1 MSRLILLG
9 TFAIL
14 AGPVFAAFEDL
25 GAGARAPGLGDAFTA
40 LADDVYAI
48 HYNPAGLAQL
58 ERPQFGAA
66 YSRLYLGLSDGSDL
80 GTSDMM
86 YAHPLARGRQGVI
99 GFGWERFALTGLYSE
114 QILSASYGR
123 RVWAG
128 DDGASLMAG
137 LSMKYLS
144 HSFTPPSEAA
154 VACDQGNCNGLGA
167 DPVLAGHTSKSAIAS
182 DIAVLYRF
190 PRRFQAGLTIKNAN
204 SPSVGFA
211 SSDKVSRAY
220 NLGLAYK
227 SLWMSLIG
235 ELKQHTGADGSSLR
249 DAVFAAERFFPTLDY
264 GQFGV
269 RGSLGL
275 GLGGGGYRQMTV
287 GGSYRINK
295 IQFDYAFLIPIGGI
309 SGQSG
314 SHRVSLA
321 YHFGAPTADEEISQ
335 DLLEQAKKM
344 RKAGPDYGYEYSQ
357 ELKPQDLNDPRL
369 ADVRHLIDERKYRLA
384 KKALLAVAD
393 KQPLSQALVRLSNRL
408 DLVAFYFADLP
419 EPKDKFDTNLVGGL
433 RRFFYAEDRISM
445 LQVSYAASLK
455 PEDARVTHLLDD
467 MEKAVGIKATRLAA
481 DNSRGFI
488 DEMLYQVEFANTRG
502 DFGRAETIINDTLI
516 LEPRNATALER
527 LGSLRYM
534 NGQMLPAIAAWE
546 EALKLETRARE
557 LESLNAY
564 IKLGRGRA
572 AGNPEATTKSLI
584 EIPVTPLPVPTGGMP
599 QAPVPAAT
607 LPTQAPAPATTPA
620 PTVPAPAAVPTPA
633 PEKASAAPAGD
644 LRDVAR
650 LYEQGVDYYSRG
662 EYLRASAMFLHILQ
676 IDPDN
681 EQARKALERINRLRP
696 RR

>member
-1 MSRLILLG
+1 MKR
-9 TFAIL
+9 AIL
-14 AGPVFAAFEDL
+14 VGALVLLAGHAFAAFEDM

-66 YSRLYLGLSDGSDL
+66 YSRLYVGLSDGSDL

-86 YAHPLARGRQGVI
+86 YAHPLARGRQGVL
-99 GFGWERFALTGLYSE
+99 GFGWERFALTGVYSE
-114 QILSASYGR
+114 QVLSASYGR

-128 DDGASLMAG
+128 DDGSSLMAG
-137 LSMKYLS
+137 LSAKYLS
-144 HSFTPPSEAA
+144 HSFSPPAESGS
-154 VACDQGNCNGLGA
+154 ACDQGQCGLGS
-167 DPVLAGHTSKSAIAS
+167 DPVLSGHTSKSAI
-182 DIAVLYRF
+182 DTDLGLLYRF
-190 PRRFQAGLTIKNAN
+190 PRRFQAGLTIHNVN
-204 SPSVGFA
+204 EPSVGF
-211 SSDKVSRAY
+211 SSTDKVTRAI

-227 SLWMSLIG
+227 SLWMSLMG
-235 ELKQHTGADGSSLR
+235 EIKQHTGADGSSQR
-249 DAVFAAERFFPTLDY
+249 DVVFAAERFFPTLDY

-269 RGSLGL
+269 RGSLGFA
-275 GLGGGGYRQMTV
+275 LGGASYRQMTV

-295 IQFDYAFLIPIGGI
+295 IQFDYAFLIPVGGI
-309 SGQSG
+309 AGQSG
-314 SHRVSLA
+314 SHRISIG

-335 DLLEQAKKM
+335 DLLDQAKKM
-344 RKAGPDYGYEYSQ
+344 RKEGPDYGYEYSQ

-369 ADVRHLIDERKYRLA
+369 AEVRRLIDERKYRLA
-384 KKALLAVAD
+384 KKALVAVAD

-419 EPKDKFDTNLVGGL
+419 EPKDQFDTNLVASL
-433 RRFFYAEDRISM
+433 RRFFYAEDRVAM
-445 LQVSYAASLK
+445 LQASYAYSLK
-455 PEDARVTHLLDD
+455 PEDARLGHLLED
-467 MEKAVGIKATRLAA
+467 MEKAVGIKATRLAP

-502 DFGRAETIINDTLI
+502 DFGRAETMINDTLI
-516 LEPRNATALER
+516 LEPHNATALER

-564 IKLGRGRA
+564 LKLARGRA
-572 AGNPEATTKSLI
+572 AGNPEAGAKSLI
-584 EIPVTPLPVPTGGMP
+584 EIPV
-599 QAPVPAAT
+599 APSQIPPAA
-607 LPTQAPAPATTPA
+607 LPRASTAAATAAPTAPPAAQLAPATP
-620 PTVPAPAAVPTPA
+620 PAAAPA
-633 PEKASAAPAGD
+633 PEKAVEAAPNGD
-644 LRDVAR
+644 PRDIAR
-650 LYEQGVDYYSRG
+650 LYQQGVEYYSRG